1 MSNNLTKSR
10 LVSLVSEKTGLSKV
24 QAGNAINSTFEI
36 IQNEMIVG
44 HKFTMVGFGTFK
56 AVARKARSGRN
67 PRTGEKMVIPGKLVA
82 KFVPGKNLKE
92 SINSID
98 SISKWVKK

>member
-1 MSNNLTKSR
+1 MSNNLTKAR
-10 LVSLVSEKTGLSKV
+10 LIALVSKKTGLSKV
-24 QAGNAINSTFEI
+24 EAGDVINATFET
-36 IQNEMIVG
+36 IQSELVAG

-92 SINSID
+92 SINSIE